1 MSVRVFVVDDTAH
14 VRKML
19 VQMLELSGFD
29 IVGQAASGTE
39 AVEHIVDADPQ
50 VVVVDYKMPGLD
62 GIETAREIRAHRPDQ
77 AIILYTA
84 YLDDQLQKEAAAA
97 GVSLCVGK
105 IEGLTTLER
114 DIRRLAHDVEPR
126 QLEHLDQHLADMR
139 CVVNHEHPDGHAR
152 KLHRAAPVPD

>member
-29 IVGQAASGTE
+29 VVGQAASGQE
-39 AVEHIVDADPQ
+39 ALASVEEADPE
-50 VVVVDYKMPGLD
+50 VIVVDYKMPGID
-62 GIETAREIRAHRPDQ
+62 GIATAREIRSHRPDQ

-84 YLDDQLQKEAAAA
+84 YLDDALQKEAAAA

-114 DIRRLAHDVEPR
+114 DIRRLAGE
-126 QLEHLDQHLADMR
+126 LF
-139 CVVNHEHPDGHAR
+139 
-152 KLHRAAPVPD
+152 

>member
-1 MSVRVFVVDDTAH
+1 MTVRVFVVDDTAH

-29 IVGQAASGTE
+29 VVGQAASGEE
-39 AVEHIVDADPQ
+39 AVEAVGAVDPQ

-62 GIETAREIRAHRPDQ
+62 GIATARRIKSHRPDQ

-84 YLDDQLQKEAAAA
+84 YLDPQLQDEAAEA

-105 IEGLTTLER
+105 VEGLTTLER
-114 DIRRLAHDVEPR
+114 DIRRLAGD
-126 QLEHLDQHLADMR
+126 LF
-139 CVVNHEHPDGHAR
+139 
-152 KLHRAAPVPD
+152 

>member
-29 IVGQAASGTE
+29 VVGQAASGQE
-39 AVEHIVDADPQ
+39 ALAGVEEADPQ
-50 VVVVDYKMPGLD
+50 VIVVDYKMPGLD
-62 GIETAREIRAHRPDQ
+62 GIATARRIKSHRPDQ

-84 YLDDQLQKEAAAA
+84 YLDPQLQDEAAEA

-105 IEGLTTLER
+105 VEGITTLER
-114 DIRRLAHDVEPR
+114 DIRRLAGE
-126 QLEHLDQHLADMR
+126 LF
-139 CVVNHEHPDGHAR
+139 
-152 KLHRAAPVPD
+152 

>member
-1 MSVRVFVVDDTAH
+1 MPMPVRVFVVDDTTH

-29 IVGQAASGTE
+29 VVGQAASGEE
-39 AVEHIVDADPQ
+39 AVATVAEADPQ
-50 VVVVDYKMPGLD
+50 VVVVDYSMPGIN
-62 GIETAREIRAHRPDQ
+62 GIDTARSIRAERPDQ

-84 YLDDQLQKEAAAA
+84 YLDPDVEREATKA

-114 DIRRLAHDVEPR
+114 DIRRLAGE
-126 QLEHLDQHLADMR
+126 LF
-139 CVVNHEHPDGHAR
+139 
-152 KLHRAAPVPD
+152 

>member
-39 AVEHIVDADPQ
+39 AVEHIADADPQ

-84 YLDDQLQKEAAAA
+84 YLDDTLQKEAAAA

-114 DIRRLAHDVEPR
+114 DIRRLAGE
-126 QLEHLDQHLADMR
+126 LF
-139 CVVNHEHPDGHAR
+139 
-152 KLHRAAPVPD
+152 

>member
-29 IVGQAASGTE
+29 VVGQASSGEE
-39 AVEHIVDADPQ
+39 AVATVAEADPQ
-50 VVVVDYKMPGLD
+50 VVVVDYSMPGIN
-62 GIETAREIRAHRPDQ
+62 GIDTARTIRAERPDQ

-84 YLDDQLQKEAAAA
+84 YLDPDVEREATKA

-114 DIRRLAHDVEPR
+114 DIRRLAGE
-126 QLEHLDQHLADMR
+126 LF
-139 CVVNHEHPDGHAR
+139 
-152 KLHRAAPVPD
+152 

>member
-1 MSVRVFVVDDTAH
+1 MSVRVFVVDDTTH

-29 IVGQAASGTE
+29 VVGQAASGEE
-39 AVEHIVDADPQ
+39 AVANVAEADPQ
-50 VVVVDYKMPGLD
+50 VVVVDYSMPGIN
-62 GIETAREIRAHRPDQ
+62 GIDTARTIRAERPDQ

-84 YLDDQLQKEAAAA
+84 YLDPDVEREATKA

-114 DIRRLAHDVEPR
+114 DIRRLAGE
-126 QLEHLDQHLADMR
+126 LF
-139 CVVNHEHPDGHAR
+139 
-152 KLHRAAPVPD
+152 

>member
-29 IVGQAASGTE
+29 VVGQAASGQE
-39 AVEHIVDADPQ
+39 AVDDVDEADPQ
-50 VVVVDYKMPGLD
+50 VVVVDYAMPGGLT
-62 GIETAREIRAHRPDQ
+62 GIATSRQIRDKRPDQ

-84 YLDDQLQKEAAAA
+84 YLDPDIEQEAREA

-105 IEGLTTLER
+105 VEGLTTLER
-114 DIRRLAHDVEPR
+114 DIRRLAGE
-126 QLEHLDQHLADMR
+126 LF
-139 CVVNHEHPDGHAR
+139 
-152 KLHRAAPVPD
+152 

>member
-1 MSVRVFVVDDTAH
+1 MPVRVFVVDDTTH

-29 IVGQAASGTE
+29 VVGQAASGEE
-39 AVEHIVDADPQ
+39 AVATVADADPQ
-50 VVVVDYKMPGLD
+50 VVVVDYSMPGIN
-62 GIETAREIRAHRPDQ
+62 GIDTARSIRAERPDQ

-84 YLDDQLQKEAAAA
+84 YLDPDVEREATKA

-114 DIRRLAHDVEPR
+114 DIRRLAGE
-126 QLEHLDQHLADMR
+126 LF
-139 CVVNHEHPDGHAR
+139 
-152 KLHRAAPVPD
+152 

>member
-1 MSVRVFVVDDTAH
+1 MSVRVFVVDDTTH

-29 IVGQAASGTE
+29 VVGQAASGEE
-39 AVEHIVDADPQ
+39 AVASVGEADPQ
-50 VVVVDYKMPGLD
+50 VVVVDYSMPGIN
-62 GIETAREIRAHRPDQ
+62 GIDTARTIRAERPDQ

-84 YLDDQLQKEAAAA
+84 YLDPDVEREAAKA

-114 DIRRLAHDVEPR
+114 DIRRLAGE
-126 QLEHLDQHLADMR
+126 LF
-139 CVVNHEHPDGHAR
+139 
-152 KLHRAAPVPD
+152 

>member
-29 IVGQAASGTE
+29 VVGQAASGQE
-39 AVEHIVDADPQ
+39 ALAGVADADPQ
-50 VVVVDYKMPGLD
+50 VIVVDYKMPGID
-62 GIETAREIRAHRPDQ
+62 GIATAREIRAHRPDQ

-84 YLDDQLQKEAAAA
+84 YLDADLQKQAEEA

-105 IEGLTTLER
+105 VEGLSTLER
-114 DIRRLAHDVEPR
+114 DIRRLAGE
-126 QLEHLDQHLADMR
+126 LF
-139 CVVNHEHPDGHAR
+139 
-152 KLHRAAPVPD
+152 

>member
-29 IVGQAASGTE
+29 VVGQASSGQE
-39 AVEHIVDADPQ
+39 AVETVDEADPQ
-50 VVVVDYKMPGLD
+50 VVVVDYKMPGID
-62 GIETAREIRAHRPDQ
+62 GITTARQIKEHRPDQ

-84 YLDDQLQKEAAAA
+84 YLDDTLQQEAHEA

-114 DIRRLAHDVEPR
+114 DIRRLAGE
-126 QLEHLDQHLADMR
+126 LF
-139 CVVNHEHPDGHAR
+139 
-152 KLHRAAPVPD
+152 

>member
-19 VQMLELSGFD
+19 VQMLELSGFE

-39 AVEHIVDADPQ
+39 AVEHIADADPQ

-84 YLDDQLQKEAAAA
+84 YLDDTLQDEAAAA

-114 DIRRLAHDVEPR
+114 DIRRDEANQR
-126 QLEHLDQHLADMR
+126 GQHW
-139 CVVNHEHPDGHAR
+139 AR
-152 KLHRAAPVPD
+152 PNVAYVRAALRRWARRQWDGAR